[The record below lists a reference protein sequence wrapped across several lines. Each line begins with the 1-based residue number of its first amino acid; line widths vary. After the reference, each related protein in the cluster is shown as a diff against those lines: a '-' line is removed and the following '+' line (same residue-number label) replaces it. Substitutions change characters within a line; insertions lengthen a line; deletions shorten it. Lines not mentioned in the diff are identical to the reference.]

1 MDVVPLALTVTA
13 YLAAIVIP
21 LVLLP
26 LVLERKL
33 GLPYNSVRSRLLAWS
48 AFIVLMLAVS
58 LASAS
63 VVGTWDAGTWASL
76 AVLLALAVGWDLY
89 DMKTRRIPQ
98 GRHPAR

>member
-1 MDVVPLALTVTA
+1 MDLVPLVLTVTA
-13 YLAAIVIP
+13 YLAAIVGP

-26 LVLERKL
+26 LFLERRL
-33 GLPYNSVRSRLLAWS
+33 GIPYNSVRSRLLAWS
-48 AFIVLMLAVS
+48 TFIVLLLAVS
-58 LASAS
+58 LASTS

-98 GRHPAR
+98 GRHPTR